1 MTEPKDEIARILNI
15 FVSDLAEIKKEQ
27 KNHGER
33 LVAIDKRLQEI
44 NDQPEYTL
52 PPSPKEKDFD
62 YRILRHS
69 RLYKVLNSTGIRAK
83 MESTR
88 RCLALR
94 DMPTVRTRYHTG
106 AGDRKVIYKY
116 RSLERK
122 NGEEPPWISVEYQI
136 DKGVG
141 ADHSAILQIPQP
153 LEKGQVFEIYHDLE
167 LVNAFASR
175 NEWVTLVVEYPT
187 ECFHLEVI
195 LPSERKLL
203 GSRCEESEGASNTFN
218 KRRVFPN
225 KISNTGQYSLVWEND
240 FPVTGRS
247 YTLFWDW

>member
-1 MTEPKDEIARILNI
+1 MTEPKDEIARLLNTL
-15 FVSDLAEIKKEQ
+15 VSDLAEIKKEQ

-33 LVAIDKRLQEI
+33 LAAIDKRLQEI
-44 NDQPEYTL
+44 NGQTEYAL
-52 PPSPKEKDFD
+52 SPSPEEKNFD
-62 YRILRHS
+62 YRISRHS
-69 RLYKVLNSTGIRAK
+69 RLYTVLGPKGNRAK

-106 AGDRKVIYKY
+106 AGDRKVTYKY
-116 RSLERK
+116 RSIEK
-122 NGEEPPWISVEYQI
+122 KDGEEPPWILVEYQI
-136 DKGVG
+136 DRGAG
-141 ADHSAILQIPQP
+141 ADHSAILKVPQP
-153 LEKGQVFEIYHDLE
+153 LEKGHVFEIYHDLE
-167 LVNAFASR
+167 LLDAFISR

-187 ECFHLEVI
+187 ESFHLEVI
-195 LPSERKLL
+195 LPGERKLL
-203 GSRCEESEGASNTFN
+203 GSRREESEGASNTFN

-225 KISNTGQYSLVWEND
+225 KISNTDQYSLVWEND